1 MMMSLSVGAA
11 TMLVVLLMSPSR
23 TGHPAVLVEVL
34 SMGSAPIEATKLANF
49 QNLLTCDEHLSE
61 LEDANPLI
69 ESRVALIEHRVHYD
83 QALQCF
89 PSKMLWKYWRHEHCL
104 DGGECL

>member
-34 SMGSAPIEATKLANF
+34 SSS
-49 QNLLTCDEHLSE
+49 LSE
-61 LEDANPLI
+61 
-69 ESRVALIEHRVHYD
+69 
-83 QALQCF
+83 
-89 PSKMLWKYWRHEHCL
+89 
-104 DGGECL
+104 